1 MTKIERVDK
10 TVLCTVYRMMRNGTV
25 YDEAW
30 DETAEE
36 LLSTP
41 SCGDESDTFENCE

>member
-1 MTKIERVDK
+1 M
-10 TVLCTVYRMMRNGTV
+10 V

-36 LLSTP
+36 LISTP
-41 SCGDESDTFENCE
+41 SSGEECDTSEDCE